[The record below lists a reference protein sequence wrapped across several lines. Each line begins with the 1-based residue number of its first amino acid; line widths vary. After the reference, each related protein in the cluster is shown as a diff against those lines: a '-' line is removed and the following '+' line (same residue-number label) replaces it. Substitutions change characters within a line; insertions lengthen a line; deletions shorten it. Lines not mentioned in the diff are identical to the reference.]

1 MIQHKKA
8 AVAAICLSMLLS
20 AVAGSVGAA
29 GRLPDKLKKIKATAF
44 CGKKPKIRVSPL
56 GYPQSMHCW
65 PRRTSFP

>member
-29 GRLPDKLKKIKATAF
+29 GRLPDKLKNKSNGILWEETE
-44 CGKKPKIRVSPL
+44 IRVSPL

>member
-29 GRLPDKLKKIKATAF
+29 GRLPDKLKKIKSNGILWEETEKS
-44 CGKKPKIRVSPL
+44 G
-56 GYPQSMHCW
+56 
-65 PRRTSFP
+65 